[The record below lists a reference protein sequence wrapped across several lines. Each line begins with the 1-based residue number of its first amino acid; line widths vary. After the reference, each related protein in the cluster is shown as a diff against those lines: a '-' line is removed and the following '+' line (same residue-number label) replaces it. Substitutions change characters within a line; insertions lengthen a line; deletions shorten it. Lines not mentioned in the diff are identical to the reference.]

1 MLGAKPAKA
10 GFVTSIRVPSSA
22 LLGQL
27 FIWGLMSSDTDCLD
41 SERIF
46 MDWFSSIRAHAAR
59 RNFDCVGLG

>member
-27 FIWGLMSSDTDCLD
+27 FIWGPMNSATVCLDTDW
-41 SERIF
+41 IF
-46 MDWFSSIRAHAAR
+46 MDWFVLAHSR
-59 RNFDCVGLG
+59 ISLNVGLI